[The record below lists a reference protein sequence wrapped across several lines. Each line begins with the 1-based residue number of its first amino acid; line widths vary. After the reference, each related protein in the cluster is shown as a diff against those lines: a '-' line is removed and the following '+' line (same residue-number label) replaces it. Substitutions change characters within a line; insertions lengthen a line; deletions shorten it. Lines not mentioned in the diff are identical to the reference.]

1 MVTKLQP
8 NPTKLRTSSTSI
20 RINKST
26 WEKHSPRIK
35 RDFYVRDTK
44 LEGYYIRIR
53 PNGKKTYCIQTN
65 LGGVGRKIGITVGDC
80 NLLTEAE
87 AREKAREYLSL
98 AKQGIHPKKQ
108 IKQQVL
114 KNKNIMDLVDDYL
127 DEKRDSLSDY
137 TKKDYKVRLANRMK
151 PLLKVPVAELTVQD
165 IKDWWKKSQRK
176 RSDELAF
183 IYARKAIDV
192 AVGNE
197 YLESNPFVKA
207 KQTIEFGEIP
217 KRESH
222 VSKVELSQFFSN
234 FISASKQMKTTIRD
248 YLVFVLVTGKR
259 KGEAESLSWDNVDFI
274 NATITLPITKNK
286 KIDVVPMTD
295 FLYIF
300 LKSRQKET
308 DAHKHWVFPSH
319 FTNGVHAG
327 KHISS
332 PYKSLKKIEG
342 FNITVHD
349 FRRTFSTALKE
360 LGIADSDISSLLN
373 HSKKGVTEGYIFR
386 SLEFKE
392 NNLKAVVN
400 YYNRYGDDALSW
412 MLVNWYGGNSNLF
425 VPSPEHSEETLNK
438 DKQREYLLAENEN

>member
-1 MVTKLQP
+1 MNDQKIA
-8 NPTKLRTSSTSI
+8 KK
-20 RINKST
+20 RISFHKSEALNKNSYKKF
-26 WEKHSPRIK
+26 ESKDK
-35 RDFYVRDTK
+35 RYFVRDKK
-44 LEGYYIRIR
+44 LEGFWVRVYPSGAKSYGITTR
-53 PNGKKTYCIQTN
+53 K
-65 LGGVGRKIGITVGDC
+65 GGVGKPKLTTIGSCDLIAFEDAKETARQYLKAIKVDAINPKI
-80 NLLTEAE
+80 
-87 AREKAREYLSL
+87 K
-98 AKQGIHPKKQ
+98 
-108 IKQQVL
+108 IKEQAM
-114 KNKNIMDLVDDYL
+114 KNKTIMDLVNDYL
-127 DEKRDSLSDY
+127 DERRDSLSDY
-137 TKKDYKVRLANRMK
+137 TKKDYKVRLENRMK
-151 PLLKVPVAELTVQD
+151 PLLKIPVAELTVQD

-197 YLESNPFVKA
+197 YLDSNPFVKA

-222 VSKVELSQFFSN
+222 VSKVELSDFFSN
-234 FISASKQMKTTIRD
+234 FISASKQMKSTIRD

-259 KGEAESLSWDNVDFI
+259 KGEAESLSWDNIDFK
-274 NATITLPITKNK
+274 NGTITLPITKNK

-300 LKSRQKET
+300 LKSRQKEV
-308 DAHKHWVFPSH
+308 DAHKRWVFPTHYTS
-319 FTNGVHAG
+319 GVHAG

-360 LGIADSDISSLLN
+360 LGIANSDISSLLN
-373 HSKKGVTEGYIFR
+373 HSKKDVTEGYIFR
-386 SLEFKE
+386 SLEYKE
-392 NNLKAVVN
+392 SNLKAVVD
-400 YYNRYGDDALSW
+400 YYNSFGDDALSW

-425 VPSPEHSEETLNK
+425 TPSPEDTKDALDR
-438 DKQREYLLAENEN
+438 DKQREHLLAENEG

>member
-1 MVTKLQP
+1 MVTKIQP
-8 NPTKLRTSSTSI
+8 NPTKLRTSSISI

-26 WEKHSPRIK
+26 WEKHKPRIS

-114 KNKNIMDLVDDYL
+114 KNKTIMDLVNDYL
-127 DEKRDSLSDY
+127 DERRDSLSDY

-151 PLLKVPVAELTVQD
+151 PLLKIPVAELTVQD

-197 YLESNPFVKA
+197 YLDSNPFVKA

-222 VSKVELSQFFSN
+222 VSKVELSDFFSN
-234 FISASKQMKTTIRD
+234 FISASKQMKSTIRD

-259 KGEAESLSWDNVDFI
+259 K
-274 NATITLPITKNK
+274 
-286 KIDVVPMTD
+286 
-295 FLYIF
+295 
-300 LKSRQKET
+300 
-308 DAHKHWVFPSH
+308 
-319 FTNGVHAG
+319 
-327 KHISS
+327 
-332 PYKSLKKIEG
+332 
-342 FNITVHD
+342 
-349 FRRTFSTALKE
+349 
-360 LGIADSDISSLLN
+360 
-373 HSKKGVTEGYIFR
+373 
-386 SLEFKE
+386 
-392 NNLKAVVN
+392 
-400 YYNRYGDDALSW
+400 
-412 MLVNWYGGNSNLF
+412 
-425 VPSPEHSEETLNK
+425 
-438 DKQREYLLAENEN
+438 

>member
-1 MVTKLQP
+1 MNDQKIA
-8 NPTKLRTSSTSI
+8 KK
-20 RINKST
+20 RINFHKSET
-26 WEKHSPRIK
+26 LNKNSYKKFESKDK
-35 RDFYVRDTK
+35 RYFVRDKK
-44 LEGYYIRIR
+44 LEGFWVRVYPSGAKSYGITTR
-53 PNGKKTYCIQTN
+53 K
-65 LGGVGRKIGITVGDC
+65 GGVGKPKLTTIGSC
-80 NLLTEAE
+80 NLIAFEDAKET
-87 AREKAREYLSL
+87 ARQYLKAIKVD
-98 AKQGIHPKKQ
+98 AINPK
-108 IKQQVL
+108 IKIKEQAM
-114 KNKNIMDLVDDYL
+114 KDKTIMDLVNDYL
-127 DEKRDSLSDY
+127 DERRDRLSDY
-137 TKKDYKVRLANRMK
+137 TKKDYIVRLENRMK
-151 PLLKVPVAELTVQD
+151 PLLKIPVAELTVQD

-197 YLESNPFVKA
+197 YLDSNPFVKA

-222 VSKVELSQFFSN
+222 VSKVELSDFFSN
-234 FISASKQMKTTIRD
+234 FISASKQMKSTIRD

-259 KGEAESLSWDNVDFI
+259 KGEAESLSWDNIDFK
-274 NATITLPITKNK
+274 NGTITLPITKNK

-300 LKSRQKET
+300 LKSRQKEV
-308 DAHKHWVFPSH
+308 DAHKLWVFPTHYTS
-319 FTNGVHAG
+319 GVHAG

-373 HSKKGVTEGYIFR
+373 HSKKDVTEGYIFR
-386 SLEFKE
+386 SIEYKE
-392 NNLKAVVN
+392 SNLKAVVD
-400 YYNRYGDDALSW
+400 YYNSFGDDALSW

-425 VPSPEHSEETLNK
+425 TPSPEHSEDILDR
-438 DKQREYLLAENEN
+438 DKQREYLLAENED

>member
-1 MVTKLQP
+1 MNDQKIA
-8 NPTKLRTSSTSI
+8 KK
-20 RINKST
+20 RISFHKSEALNKNSYKKF
-26 WEKHSPRIK
+26 ESKDK
-35 RDFYVRDTK
+35 RYFVRDKK
-44 LEGYYIRIR
+44 LEGFWVRVYPSGAKSYGITTR
-53 PNGKKTYCIQTN
+53 K
-65 LGGVGRKIGITVGDC
+65 GGVGKPKLTTIGSCDLIAFEDAKETARQYLKAIKVDAINPKI
-80 NLLTEAE
+80 
-87 AREKAREYLSL
+87 K
-98 AKQGIHPKKQ
+98 
-108 IKQQVL
+108 IKEQAM
-114 KNKNIMDLVDDYL
+114 KNKTIMDLVNDYL
-127 DEKRDSLSDY
+127 DERRDSLSDY

-151 PLLKVPVAELTVQD
+151 SLLKAPVAELTVQD

-197 YLESNPFVKA
+197 YLDSNPFVKA

-222 VSKVELSQFFSN
+222 VSKVELSDFFSN
-234 FISASKQMKTTIRD
+234 FISASKQMKSTIRD

-259 KGEAESLSWDNVDFI
+259 KGEAESLSWDNIDFK
-274 NATITLPITKNK
+274 NGTITLPITKNK

-300 LKSRQKET
+300 LKSRQKEA
-308 DAHKHWVFPSH
+308 DAHKRWVFPTHYTS
-319 FTNGVHAG
+319 GVHAG

-360 LGIADSDISSLLN
+360 LGIANSDISSLLN
-373 HSKKGVTEGYIFR
+373 HSKKDVTEGYIFR
-386 SLEFKE
+386 SLEYKE
-392 NNLKAVVN
+392 SNLKAVVD
-400 YYNRYGDDALSW
+400 YYNSFGDDALSW

-425 VPSPEHSEETLNK
+425 TPSPEDTKDALDR
-438 DKQREYLLAENEN
+438 DKQREHLLAENEG

>member
-1 MVTKLQP
+1 MNDQKIA
-8 NPTKLRTSSTSI
+8 KK
-20 RINKST
+20 RISFHKSEALNKNSYKKF
-26 WEKHSPRIK
+26 ESKDK
-35 RDFYVRDTK
+35 RYFVRDKK
-44 LEGYYIRIR
+44 LEGFWVRVYPSGAKSYGITTR
-53 PNGKKTYCIQTN
+53 K
-65 LGGVGRKIGITVGDC
+65 GGVGKPKLTTIGSCDLIAFEDAKETARQYLKAIKVDAINPKI
-80 NLLTEAE
+80 
-87 AREKAREYLSL
+87 K
-98 AKQGIHPKKQ
+98 
-108 IKQQVL
+108 IKEQAM
-114 KNKNIMDLVDDYL
+114 KNKTIMDLVNDYL
-127 DEKRDSLSDY
+127 DERRDSLSDY
-137 TKKDYKVRLANRMK
+137 TKKDYKVRLENRMK
-151 PLLKVPVAELTVQD
+151 PLLKIPVAELTVQD

-197 YLESNPFVKA
+197 YLDSNPFVKA

-222 VSKVELSQFFSN
+222 VSKVELSDFFSN
-234 FISASKQMKTTIRD
+234 FISASKQMKSTIRD

-259 KGEAESLSWDNVDFI
+259 KGEAESLSWDNIDFK
-274 NATITLPITKNK
+274 NGTITLPITKNK

-300 LKSRQKET
+300 LKSRQKEA
-308 DAHKHWVFPSH
+308 DAHKRWVFPTHYTS
-319 FTNGVHAG
+319 GVHAG

-360 LGIADSDISSLLN
+360 LGIANSDISSLLN
-373 HSKKGVTEGYIFR
+373 HSKKDVTEGYIFR
-386 SLEFKE
+386 SLEYKE
-392 NNLKAVVN
+392 SNLKAVVD
-400 YYNRYGDDALSW
+400 YYNSFGDDALSW

-425 VPSPEHSEETLNK
+425 TPSPEHTEDILDR
-438 DKQREYLLAENEN
+438 DKQREYLLAENED